1 MFVHI
6 WRMRARKKRVEE
18 YEKFGRQVT
27 LPSLKKIDGCLGAH
41 FIKLF
46 EARKPEY
53 LWLVFWRDHKALEQ
67 ARTNPLWREQIKR
80 FEAGK
85 YYKSIPL
92 ELVCESVESF
102 SATLAKPKKASKP
115 AKAKKTLKSEEPEA
129 EIAQPEELLA
139 EESAAEEESHAV
151 VTGPTVEGE

>member
-1 MFVHI
+1 M
-6 WRMRARKKRVEE
+6 
-18 YEKFGRQVT
+18 
-27 LPSLKKIDGCLGAH
+27 
-41 FIKLF
+41 
-46 EARKPEY
+46 
-53 LWLVFWRDHKALEQ
+53 FWRDHKALEQ

-115 AKAKKTLKSEEPEA
+115 AKARKTLKSEEPEA
-129 EIAQPEELLA
+129 EVAQPEESQP
-139 EESAAEEESHAV
+139 EESAAGRGIPGSRYRTDGGRRVGKRIVLEV
-151 VTGPTVEGE
+151 RGPKPKSGFKFLGFGLADLGLRTRICLLLPY

>member
-1 MFVHI
+1 
-6 WRMRARKKRVEE
+6 MRARKKRVEE

-85 YYKSIPL
+85 YYKSSPL

-102 SATLAKPKKASKP
+102 SATLAKPKRTAKP
-115 AKAKKTLKSEEPEA
+115 AKAKKAARHEEPEA
-129 EIAQPEELLA
+129 EVSQPEESAPA
-139 EESAAEEESHAV
+139 EESPAANI
-151 VTGPTVEGE
+151 GPTVEGE